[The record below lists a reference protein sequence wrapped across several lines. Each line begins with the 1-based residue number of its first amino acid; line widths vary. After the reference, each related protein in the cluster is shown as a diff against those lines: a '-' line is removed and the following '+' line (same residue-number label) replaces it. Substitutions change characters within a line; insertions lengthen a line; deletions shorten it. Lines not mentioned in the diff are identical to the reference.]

1 VSARQNATFCRLEV
15 IITIIERYKF
25 MPSHG
30 VTGVTDDVE
39 RGMDMDVSS
48 SADLGVSDA
57 QVGRHHRRQPQMAI
71 IEPVARWSA
80 VVGAFGGGRLS
91 ATSTARRYVL
101 RAQPWEL

>member
-1 VSARQNATFCRLEV
+1 M
-15 IITIIERYKF
+15 IISERYKF

-39 RGMDMDVSS
+39 RSMDMDVSS